1 MAREA
6 YVALIGLPEVVG
18 KLDGI
23 ADLRTSLG
31 KPLRESLDL
40 LRKVQTTYPPKRP
53 NQKYIRTF
61 KLQRSWRVGIDTN
74 GLGGRVRSN
83 RPDYNKW
90 VQNFPTQA
98 GVHRGRWNN
107 TIQQTAQNKQAEVV
121 RAFNAHLEKLV
132 K

>member
-1 MAREA
+1 MARES

-23 ADLRTSLG
+23 ADLRTSLN

-40 LRKVQTTYPPKRP
+40 LHKVQTTYPKKREG
-53 NQKYIRTF
+53 QKYVRTF
-61 KLQRSWRVGIDTN
+61 KLQRSWKSMIDTHVI
-74 GLGGRVRSN
+74 GGRVRSN

-90 VQNFPTQA
+90 VQNLPTQA